1 MLKFPLLLRC
11 GGALFATAVLLS
23 FMPADSVTPASAV
36 HPHFPKT
43 LTCKINPQLTVTVA
57 YQTVTFNAKAAEAL
71 EVGKAW
77 HLAGATLEATGDLII
92 GEREV
97 PAGKYA
103 LSARKATAKAWELV
117 LHQGGGFSTKIG
129 ADALVLKTT
138 FSDGQPVWEH
148 LNIDVQPGGDKKN
161 TQLYLD
167 VYFDSLRARALIQIP
182 E

>member
-1 MLKFPLLLRC
+1 MLHRSRLLR
-11 GGALFATAVLLS
+11 GVGTILAAAVSLS
-23 FMPADSVTPASAV
+23 FMPLDSATPMPAV

-43 LTCKINPQLTVTVA
+43 LTCKVTPQLTVTVG

-71 EVGKAW
+71 EAGKAW
-77 HLAGATLEATGDLII
+77 HLAGATFETTGDLII

-97 PAGKYA
+97 PAGRYA
-103 LSARKATAKAWELV
+103 LSARKVGAKAWELV

-129 ADALVLKTT
+129 ADAHVLKTA
-138 FSDGQPVWEH
+138 FADGQPVWEH